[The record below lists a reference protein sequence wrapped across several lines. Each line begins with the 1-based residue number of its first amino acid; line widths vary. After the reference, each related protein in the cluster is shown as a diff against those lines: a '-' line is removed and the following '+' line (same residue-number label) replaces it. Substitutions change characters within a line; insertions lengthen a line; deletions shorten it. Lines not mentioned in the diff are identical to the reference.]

1 MKLCVSSYGFY
12 WTREKTLDGL
22 IAVVNKAAE
31 MGFEG
36 VEFMEYDAV
45 GLAEAKALRA
55 ACAAAGITPV
65 NLCCGAHFAT
75 PFAAE
80 TAAQVEE
87 LKRRVDVAAELGCA
101 FLRHDAARGPLPEP
115 YPQTYAA
122 AVPYMAEGIRR
133 VTEYAA
139 SVGVKT
145 LTENHGQF
153 SQDARRVE
161 SLIKA
166 VDHPNFG
173 ALVDIGNF
181 MCVDEDPPASVAVLA
196 PYARHV
202 HCKDFLF
209 KSASEPDPG
218 EGWLTTRGGNRLRGC
233 NIGSGAAKTERSV
246 KALLAAGYDGWWSVE
261 YEGSAPPEEGIREG
275 TERLKEYLGNS
286 VKL

>member
-12 WTREKTLDGL
+12 WTREKTLEGL
-22 IAVVNKAAE
+22 IAVVNKAAQ
-31 MGFEG
+31 MGFRG
-36 VEFMEYDAV
+36 IEFMEYDEV
-45 GLAEAKALRA
+45 GLKEAKALRA

-75 PFAAE
+75 PSASE
-80 TAAQVEE
+80 TEAQVEE
-87 LKRRVDVAAELGCA
+87 LRRRVDVAAELGCV

-115 YPQTYAA
+115 YPQTYEA

-139 SVGVKT
+139 SAGVKT

-166 VDHPNFG
+166 VGHPNFG

-181 MCVDEDPPASVAVLA
+181 MCVDEDPPVSVAVLV

-209 KSASEPDPG
+209 RPASEADSCAD
-218 EGWLTTRGGNRLRGC
+218 WLTTRGGNKLRGC
-233 NIGSGAAKTERSV
+233 NIGRGAAKAEQSV
-246 KALLAAGYDGWWSVE
+246 KALRAAGYDGWWSVE
-261 YEGSAPPEEGIREG
+261 YEGSDPPEQGIREG
-275 TERLKEYLGNS
+275 TENLKRFLMNTED
-286 VKL
+286 

>member
-12 WTREKTLDGL
+12 WTREKTLEGL

-36 VEFMEYDAV
+36 IEFMEYDEV
-45 GLAEAKALRA
+45 GLKEAKALRA

-75 PFAAE
+75 PFASE
-80 TAAQVEE
+80 TDAQVEE
-87 LKRRVDVAAELGCA
+87 LKRRVDVAAELGCE

-122 AVPYMAEGIRR
+122 AVTFMAEGIRR

-166 VDHPNFG
+166 VAHPNFG

-181 MCVDEDPPASVAVLA
+181 MCVDEDPPVSVAVLA

-209 KSASEPDPG
+209 RPASEADSCAD
-218 EGWLTTRGGNRLRGC
+218 WLTTRGGNKLRGC
-233 NIGSGAAKTERSV
+233 NIGCGAAQAERSV
-246 KALLAAGYDGWWSVE
+246 KILKAAGYDGWWSIE
-261 YEGSAPPEEGIREG
+261 YEGSDPPEKGIREG
-275 TERLKEYLGNS
+275 TENLKRYLS
-286 VKL
+286 E

>member
-22 IAVVNKAAE
+22 IGVVNKAAE
-31 MGFEG
+31 MGFRG
-36 VEFMEYDAV
+36 VEFMEYDEV
-45 GLAEAKALRA
+45 GITEAKALRA
-55 ACAAAGITPV
+55 ACAQAGVTPV

-75 PFAAE
+75 PDASE
-80 TAAQVEE
+80 TERQVEE
-87 LKRRVDVAAELGCA
+87 LKRRVDVAAELGCE

-115 YPQTYAA
+115 YPQTYEA

-145 LTENHGQF
+145 LTENHGFF

-161 SLIKA
+161 MLIKA
-166 VDHPNFG
+166 VGHPNFG

-181 MCVDEDPPASVAVLA
+181 MCVDEDPPESVGILA

-209 KSASEPDPG
+209 KPASEADPG

-233 NIGSGAAKTERSV
+233 VIGFGAAK
-246 KALLAAGYDGWWSVE
+246 AAESLRILRDSGYSGWYSVE
-261 YEGSAPPEEGIREG
+261 YEGAEPPEQGIRAGLENIKRYLMN
-275 TERLKEYLGNS
+275 TEK
-286 VKL
+286 